1 MAVQKQEQQGET
13 MRIVPYEIGGRWR
26 VGFEADG
33 GPVDINNLRF
43 PMHWHFFVWDWSDE
57 AAQEIAR
64 LFPAHL

>member
-1 MAVQKQEQQGET
+1 